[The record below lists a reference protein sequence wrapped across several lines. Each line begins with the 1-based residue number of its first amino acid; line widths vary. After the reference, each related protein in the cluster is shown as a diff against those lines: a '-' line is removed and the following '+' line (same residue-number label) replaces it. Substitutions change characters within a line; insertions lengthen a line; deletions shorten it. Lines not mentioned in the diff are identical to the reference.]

1 MELENQT
8 NLRRSIKMLFAEVL
22 RPYTKKVEDK
32 ILVCKTCNISYSRKD
47 YKILY
52 DNKKIA
58 YFNFYMNKKRKPLL
72 LCHHCFTKV
81 LMRICKDNEM
91 PEISVLCRDVRTD
104 FIMKV
109 PFNPNINLGFD
120 DLLG

>member
-1 MELENQT
+1 MEPENQI

-81 LMRICKDNEM
+81 LWT
-91 PEISVLCRDVRTD
+91 V
-104 FIMKV
+104 
-109 PFNPNINLGFD
+109 
-120 DLLG
+120 